1 MVEDPDEAEM
11 QNKTRDQTKKGQ
23 EKEEQG
29 AKHEKK
35 VKDRQKKKK
44 VKQEKRTNDPSDPR
58 KWPSQRAEEQSAEG
72 RGEEKKNHTKTKRQK
87 DL

>member
-11 QNKTRDQTKKGQ
+11 QNRTRDQTKKGQ
-23 EKEEQG
+23 EKEEQE

-35 VKDRQKKKK
+35 GRDRQKKKK

-58 KWPSQRAEEQSAEG
+58 KWPSQPAEEQSAEG
-72 RGEEKKNHTKTKRQK
+72 RGEEERRQT
-87 DL
+87 